1 MAQLNPAEYSRQV
14 AEEHLFRDAHNVLQE
29 GLAQSGLTQKAVA
42 TRLEVSE
49 GRMSQIFSG
58 SENLTL
64 RSFAAVGWA
73 LGITLAIRMSGAV
86 SSPGAGGVGAAHI
99 DQLHQLNRDSMPA
112 PRLPVIRRPFAPT
125 DSGET
130 NNSLAA

>member
-1 MAQLNPAEYSRQV
+1 MEKLNPTDYSRRV
-14 AEEHLFRDAHNVLQE
+14 AEEYLFRDAHNVLQE
-29 GLAQSGLTQKAVA
+29 GLAQSGLSQKTVA
-42 TRLEVSE
+42 ARLEVSE

-73 LGITLAIRMSGAV
+73 LGVTLAIRISGAT
-86 SSPGAGGVGAAHI
+86 SAPAASGAGAAHI
-99 DQLHQLNRDSMPA
+99 DQLHQLNRGSMPA
-112 PRLPVIRRPFAPT
+112 PSLPVIRRPFAPT
-125 DSGET
+125 DTDEA

>member
-1 MAQLNPAEYSRQV
+1 MGRHKAVEYSRQV

-29 GLAQSGLTQKAVA
+29 GLAQSGMAQKTVA
-42 TRLEVSE
+42 TRLGVSE

-73 LGITLAIRMSGAV
+73 LGITLAIRITEAA
-86 SSPGAGGVGAAHI
+86 SSTHARSERAAHI
-99 DQLHQLNRDSMPA
+99 DQLHHLGSDSMPA
-112 PRLPVIRRPFAPT
+112 PGLPVIRRPFVPT
-125 DSGET
+125 EADDT
-130 NNSLAA
+130 TNSLAA